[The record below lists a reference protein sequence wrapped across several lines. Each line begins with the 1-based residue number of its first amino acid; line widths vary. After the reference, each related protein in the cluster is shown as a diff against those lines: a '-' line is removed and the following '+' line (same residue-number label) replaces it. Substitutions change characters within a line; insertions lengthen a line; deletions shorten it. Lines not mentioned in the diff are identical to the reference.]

1 MTRFPWLLL
10 FLFSAIWLGG
20 GSTSSVAAQILTPQ
34 QISQQ
39 IVGRKLT
46 ASRMGMRVDMTYEPD
61 GTVSMTSLLMSGSG
75 SWSYS
80 ANGICMMMTS
90 GPRRGKTCVT
100 FEPLGQGRYVNSEG
114 ITLTV
119 RE

>member
-1 MTRFPWLLL
+1 MTRLPWLL
-10 FLFSAIWLGG
+10 LFSAIWLGV
-20 GSTSSVAAQILTPQ
+20 GSTSSVAAEILPPQ

-46 ASRMGMRVDMTYEPD
+46 ASRMGMRVDMIYASD
-61 GTVSMTSLLMSGSG
+61 GTVSMKSLLMSGSG

-80 ANGICMMMTS
+80 ANGICMVMIS

-100 FEPLGQGRYVNSEG
+100 FEPLGGGKYVNSEG